1 MLHSLGSKARVTL
14 LSLLAS
20 GALLAQSPAQAQE
33 KITWRVPT
41 AVPEGSFFY
50 DNFLKRFAANV
61 EVMTGGQLEIK
72 PFGAGVIVPAF
83 KIYEAVLD
91 GTVEAGHSTP
101 SFLVNQD
108 PTNAI
113 YAGFPGG
120 MGSETFVHWMYE
132 GGGLA
137 RFQEFRSAQGL
148 HTLVVGIGTS
158 EVLAHANKPIRSTA
172 DLASLKYRTSG
183 AWAAVLKDAF
193 QGVPTVVP
201 PGEIFTLLQRKG
213 VDAVEWATPGSNLS
227 EGFHK
232 IAKYVVMPGI
242 HQPTFMWEVVIKT
255 DTWNSLPDALKPKVE
270 AAAKLTTLESR
281 LHFGAADIKG
291 VEEYRKA
298 GNEIIQL
305 DAGTI
310 DEIRVAGQGW
320 AKARAVEQ
328 KEKGSDVMQTTLDDY
343 LKFQRDWAE
352 NSFYLVR
359 DEK

>member
-1 MLHSLGSKARVTL
+1 MIPSIRRIGIALAAAG
-14 LSLLAS
+14 LLAS
-20 GALLAQSPAQAQE
+20 QPVVHAQD
-33 KITWRVPT
+33 KITWRVPS

-50 DNFLKRFAANV
+50 DNFLQRFAKNV
-61 EVMTGGQLEIK
+61 ALMTNGRLEIK

-101 SFLVNQD
+101 SYLVNQD

-120 MGSETFVHWMYE
+120 MGTEAFVDWIYE
-132 GGGLA
+132 GGGLGK
-137 RFQEFRSAQGL
+137 FQELRKDQKL
-148 HTLVVGIGTS
+148 HTLVVGIGTT
-158 EVLAHANKPIRSTA
+158 EVFAHSNKPIRTTA
-172 DLASLKYRTSG
+172 DLANLKYRTSG
-183 AWAAVLKDAF
+183 AWAAVLKDSF
-193 QGVPTVVP
+193 KGVPTVVP

-232 IAKYVVMPGI
+232 IAKYVVTPGI
-242 HQPTFMWEVVIKT
+242 HQPTFMWEVVTKPE
-255 DTWNSLPDALKPKVE
+255 TWDKLPAELKPLVE
-270 AAAKLTTLESR
+270 AAAKLTTLEAILR
-281 LHFGAADIKG
+281 FEAADIAG
-291 VEEYRKA
+291 IDEYRKA
-298 GNEIIQL
+298 GNEIIRL
-305 DAGTI
+305 DPKVV

-320 AKARAVEQ
+320 ARARAEEQ
-328 KEKGSDVMQTTLDDY
+328 KAKGSDRMQKTLDDY
-343 LKFQRDWAE
+343 LAFQKNWSE